1 MSAATAV
8 TAATF
13 DEVVLKSSTPVLVDF
28 WAEWCGPCRAVAP
41 ILDEIAAEHG
51 DRLKIVKLNTDE
63 ESANVLSRC
72 QILALPSIQDNLPS
86 TMTEAICAGLSVV
99 GTKTG
104 GIDEVLTSYDQ
115 PTVYVGDA
123 LGLASELLSLLKLRS
138 QPSRSKAIDEFSY
151 SAVAK
156 RVTQIYKTA

>member
-28 WAEWCGPCRAVAP
+28 WAEWCGPCRAIGP

-63 ESANVLSRC
+63 ESAIAIKYGVT
-72 QILALPSIQDNLPS
+72 SIPMLN
-86 TMTEAICAGLSVV
+86 
-99 GTKTG
+99 
-104 GIDEVLTSYDQ
+104 
-115 PTVYVGDA
+115 VYVNGEVVKTIIGA
-123 LGLASELLSLLKLRS
+123 KPKPALLKELES
-138 QPSRSKAIDEFSY
+138 FI
-151 SAVAK
+151 
-156 RVTQIYKTA
+156 